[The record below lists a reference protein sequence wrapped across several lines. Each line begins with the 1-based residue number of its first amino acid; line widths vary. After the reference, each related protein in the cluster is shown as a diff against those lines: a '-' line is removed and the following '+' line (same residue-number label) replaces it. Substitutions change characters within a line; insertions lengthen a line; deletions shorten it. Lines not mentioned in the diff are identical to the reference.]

1 MLASGRDGRREHG
14 GAVKPASQSTSRTK
28 PSAVA
33 QALRD
38 AVLHAHSCPLKQPHV
53 TARETLRRVRKV
65 EVGRSL
71 GSTDCPAAVL
81 TYP

>member
-53 TARETLRRVRKV
+53 TARETLRRVRKWSRS
-65 EVGRSL
+65 VGR
-71 GSTDCPAAVL
+71 PARQIAL
-81 TYP
+81 QQY